1 MAQILSEI
9 VLVGYLGMKDAD
21 ENIVS
26 VNVKLAK
33 FNWSCGLALSRLNQ
47 NSVCSDNGIKI
58 CIEKVK
64 PI

>member
-33 FNWSCGLALSRLNQ
+33 FN
-47 NSVCSDNGIKI
+47 
-58 CIEKVK
+58 
-64 PI
+64 